1 MEIEQGFGQEVLEL
15 EDLGFLVREEVMELF
30 LGEEGLEVKRV
41 QGLEGFGKD
50 LEEVVVL
57 ELEFFILFGKS
68 RDFSEF
74 FRGWEELEFE
84 VFWGVEQVFFVEN
97 MCYDGSDIF

>member
-1 MEIEQGFGQEVLEL
+1 M
-15 EDLGFLVREEVMELF
+15 
-30 LGEEGLEVKRV
+30 
-41 QGLEGFGKD
+41 EGFGKD

-84 VFWGVEQVFFVEN
+84 VFWGVE
-97 MCYDGSDIF
+97 